1 MREKRNFTQIYN
13 KFSYLILSPHYLT
26 PSSNPMNGFT
36 LNALL
41 LSAIAFPAVTHAQL
55 SEPTSFTIGKDT
67 YFLHRIAQHDL
78 SANIPDYN
86 TMWNESIIA
95 DNKYIY
101 IADHTK
107 NSASQLVIKRYNAL
121 DGSPSEDLII
131 SEEEMYKFDI
141 DLMTDNERCF
151 SLVDLPG
158 NDYFILFLGPNE
170 NGIESGSEF
179 YFYLIDKNGYIERK
193 FIARTN
199 RLDTN
204 FMRYGIADFGIPE
217 FIGDPI
223 QGNFEMLLPIYG
235 QSGDVI
241 IADYKYTNFEQ
252 TGSLTVFSDFNR
264 KNRFTKPSVCII
276 DDSYMIVDD
285 VDIKPSIYSYTSN
298 QNQCFGQLDDNNVR
312 GHGCRWFDLDGHR
325 LLYSGDIYYSDND
338 NSNGIT
344 QFNIGLWD
352 LTDADARSNSP
363 INFDNYETLANL
375 QFGQSSFNS
384 KEMWP
389 YTYRQFMAVSDYG
402 NSTKHLHFYV
412 PGEFLATY
420 QLNRH
425 DTPTSVET
433 IDNLTDRHDISI
445 SVCDKKII
453 FDRPID
459 NVRVF
464 NMTGTLIFH
473 SVEMVTSINLSN
485 LVKGVYIIATSHN
498 SYKIIL

>member
-1 MREKRNFTQIYN
+1 
-13 KFSYLILSPHYLT
+13 
-26 PSSNPMNGFT
+26 MNGFT
-36 LNALL
+36 LKALL
-41 LSAIAFPAVTHAQL
+41 FSAIAIPSVTQAQ
-55 SEPTSFTIGKDT
+55 SSAPISFSIGKNT
-67 YFLHRIAQHDL
+67 YFLHQIAQHDL

-95 DNKYIY
+95 DNQYIY

-107 NSASQLVIKRYNAL
+107 NSDSQLVIKRYNAL
-121 DGSPSEDLII
+121 DCSPAEDLVIT
-131 SEEEMYKFDI
+131 EEEMYKFDI
-141 DLMTDNERCF
+141 DIMTDKERCF

-199 RLDTN
+199 RLDTTFIRN
-204 FMRYGIADFGIPE
+204 GIADFGIPE
-217 FIGDPI
+217 FIGNPI

-235 QSGDVI
+235 QYGDVI

-252 TGSLTVFSDFNR
+252 IGSLTVFSDFNR
-264 KNRFTKPSVCII
+264 KNRFTKPSVCVI

-285 VDIKPSIYSYTSN
+285 IDIKPSIYSYTSN
-298 QNQCFGQLDDNNVR
+298 QNQCFGQLDDNNIR
-312 GHGCRWFDLDGHR
+312 GHGCRWFYFDGHR
-325 LLYSGDIYYSDND
+325 LLYSGDIYTDND
-338 NSNGIT
+338 TPNGIT
-344 QFNIGLWD
+344 RFNIGLWD
-352 LTDADARSNSP
+352 LASADARSNST
-363 INFDNYETLANL
+363 INFDNYENLATL

-402 NSTKHLHFYV
+402 DATKHLHFYV

-420 QLNRH
+420 QLNRY
-425 DTPTSVET
+425 DMPTSVET
-433 IDNLTDRHDISI
+433 IDNLTNKNDIGI
-445 SVCDKKII
+445 SFSDKNII

-459 NVRVF
+459 NVSVF

-473 SVEMVTSINLSN
+473 SVETVTSINLAN
-485 LVKGVYIIATSHN
+485 FVKGVYIIATPYN